1 MTCEALRALQL
12 RPEKPHQ
19 ERTGNEERGYSDHQK
34 APEDACR
41 TALIDHVAKEYGE
54 DRVEES
60 CRTQLI
66 HMVILVGGA
75 RWRQSLAPAVGFE
88 PTTWRLTAARST
100 TELRRNM
107 RQSTA
112 ELRFYQAWL
121 AIFLPSAPLLH
132 VGKLLKFAAT

>member
-19 ERTGNEERGYSDHQK
+19 ERTGNEERGYTDHQK

-100 TELRRNM
+100 TELRRIDRGRGRERNTS
-107 RQSTA
+107 R
-112 ELRFYQAWL
+112 EP
-121 AIFLPSAPLLH
+121 LPYRPAPDPYSR
-132 VGKLLKFAAT
+132 